1 MGIFSR
7 FADIV
12 NANLNVLL
20 DKAEDPAKMI
30 RLIIQEMEDTLVEV
44 RTTSARTIA
53 EKKDLTRKIAR
64 LNEEVEAWQQKAEL
78 ALSKDRED
86 LAKAALV
93 EKKQLQEM
101 AADMEKQ
108 LETVEANLDQLNT
121 EIGQLQDKLQ
131 DAKSRQSALLM
142 RHKTASSRLK
152 VREQLYSSSVD
163 DAMEK
168 FDSYERK
175 LDNLEA
181 NVDAQALGRK
191 KTLAEEIDNLEED
204 EKLDAELAEL
214 KAKVT
219 GKDKKQDSKK
229 ETADS
234 ADKEKAE

>member
-12 NANLNVLL
+12 NANLNALL

-53 EKKDLTRKIAR
+53 EKKELSRKISR
-64 LNEEVEAWQQKAEL
+64 LKDEVEAWQQKAEL

-93 EKKQLQEM
+93 EKKQAEEMADDVTRQLEVVDANLQQLSTEITQLQE
-101 AADMEKQ
+101 
-108 LETVEANLDQLNT
+108 
-121 EIGQLQDKLQ
+121 KLQ

-142 RHKTASSRLK
+142 RHKTATSRLK

-163 DAMEK
+163 DAMDRFE
-168 FDSYERK
+168 SYERK

-181 NVDAQALGRK
+181 NVDAQAMGRK
-191 KTLAEEIDNLEED
+191 KTLAEEIDSLEED
-204 EKLDAELAEL
+204 DVLNAELEEL
-214 KAKVT
+214 KAKVS
-219 GKDKKQDSKK
+219 GK
-229 ETADS
+229 ETTAKDN
-234 ADKEKAE
+234 KASD